1 MKNKPL
7 DIVGFLKLVIEAL
20 EAAKI
25 EYLIGGAIAEWA
37 WGEPRA
43 TQDLD
48 LVVNIPIK
56 AINKL
61 SKELKKRDMLIP
73 AEVILDSIL
82 EDRADI
88 PINAI
93 HMHSGLKADLYP
105 VREGDELRQSA
116 FQRREQV
123 DYGPPIGKV
132 YIHSP
137 EDLIIYKLMYFGLS
151 QQSKHSRDIAAILKS
166 KKNELDLDYIDGW
179 VTRLGLASI
188 WQEMLDSVS

>member
-1 MKNKPL
+1 MTNKPL
-7 DIVGFLKLVIEAL
+7 DIAGFLRLVIDAL
-20 EAAKI
+20 NAAGV

-48 LVVNIPIK
+48 LVVKIPIK
-56 AINKL
+56 SINKR
-61 SKELKKRDMLIP
+61 SKELEKRDMLVP
-73 AEVILDSIL
+73 AEIILDAVV

-93 HMHSGLKADLYP
+93 HMYTGFKGDLYL
-105 VREGDELRQSA
+105 VREGDALRQSA

-137 EDLIIYKLMYFGLS
+137 EDLILYKPS
-151 QQSKHSRDIAAILKS
+151 
-166 KKNELDLDYIDGW
+166 
-179 VTRLGLASI
+179 TLGSANNRSI
-188 WQEMLDSVS
+188 PET

>member
-1 MKNKPL
+1 MRNKSL
-7 DIVGFLKLVIEAL
+7 GIAGFLKLVIEAL
-20 EAAKI
+20 NAAGV

-43 TQDLD
+43 TQNVD

-56 AINKL
+56 AVNKL
-61 SKELKKRDMLIP
+61 SKELEKRGMLIP
-73 AEVILDSIL
+73 AEMILDTIL
-82 EDRADI
+82 EHRADI

-93 HMHSGLKADLYP
+93 HMYSGLKADLYP

-116 FQRREQV
+116 FQRRQQV

-137 EDLIIYKLMYFGLS
+137 EDLILYKLIYFGLS

-166 KKNELDLDYIDGW
+166 KKNELDLDYIGGW
-179 VTRLGLASI
+179 VTRLGLSSL
-188 WQEMLDSVS
+188 WKEMLDSGS

>member
-1 MKNKPL
+1 MTHKPL
-7 DIVGFLKLVIEAL
+7 DIAGFLKLIIDAL
-20 EAAKI
+20 EAAGVD
-25 EYLIGGAIAEWA
+25 YLIGGAIAEWA

-48 LVVNIPIK
+48 LVVKIPIK

-73 AEVILDSIL
+73 AEIILDTIL

-116 FQRREQV
+116 FRRREQV

-166 KKNELDLDYIDGW
+166 KQNELEMNYIEQW
-179 VTRLGLASI
+179 TARLGLSSL
-188 WQEMLDSVS
+188 WKEMLDNVS